1 MNEDSNTS
9 GKKDYFLEIEEG
21 EIDAHVD
28 QNLEYVLDVKQR
40 RVTFSANGTI
50 WALRFPN
57 DHTYRLFG
65 EELNDAIFYNQYG
78 VNNDDEGRAKMDM
91 SELVMFSKDTD
102 RLFEP
107 MEVDEAGSSSEQRR
121 DAEQTPDRLKER
133 QAKEMAD
140 DDDAIN
146 GIIMGAGEVRR
157 VGGHRQQVGA
167 WAAACHVVHGVRV
180 TPKLQRGWRF
190 MRVTGRADQE
200 GQAHQESCRLHG
212 ATVRHG
218 LQRPRHA
225 RGTGAATVNSMPA
238 YLRRVDPRSCA
249 AAKAC
254 LCLSRK
260 GPPVLQCAEPCMR
273 M

>member
-1 MNEDSNTS
+1 MGNNDGVWEVASTNARPRFYDMNEDSNTS

-21 EIDAHVD
+21 EIDSHVD

-57 DHTYRLFG
+57 DQAYRLFG

-78 VNNDDEGRAKMDM
+78 VNNDDEGRAKVDMD
-91 SELVMFSKDTD
+91 EFVMFSKDTD

-107 MEVDEAGSSSEQRR
+107 MEVEEAGSSSEQRR

-146 GIIMGAGEVRR
+146 GIIMGAGESGR
-157 VGGHRQQVGA
+157 GGPKARKGTQPTRVGA
-167 WAAACHVVHGVRV
+167 WQQGVMLQTECWIGITGGGAAGAAG
-180 TPKLQRGWRF
+180 QEGRGR
-190 MRVTGRADQE
+190 RTGRAA
-200 GQAHQESCRLHG
+200 GSTWPLYGMGWRGPGAH
-212 ATVRHG
+212 
-218 LQRPRHA
+218 
-225 RGTGAATVNSMPA
+225 
-238 YLRRVDPRSCA
+238 
-249 AAKAC
+249 
-254 LCLSRK
+254 
-260 GPPVLQCAEPCMR
+260 
-273 M
+273 